1 MKWTT
6 CSRYLLQS
14 VYHRSS
20 LPLVSNQLG
29 GVTGPGAGCWSLVC
43 AGSGSQN
50 VCKLSGC
57 ADTRIA
63 TTTSQHNLD
72 NWHAHCSSLEAG
84 VSASTSVT
92 GVQTP
97 PTCHPSCSLQIFL
110 RQLKYF
116 SLVSRYVDGA
126 GSSSPMLGW
135 LRVHLQGAHAGE
147 LALALVPGRNQ

>member
-1 MKWTT
+1 M
-6 CSRYLLQS
+6 RYLLQS
-14 VYHRSS
+14 EYHRSS

-29 GVTGPGAGCWSLVC
+29 RVTGPGAGCWSLVC
-43 AGSGSQN
+43 AGSGLQN

-57 ADTRIA
+57 ADTGTA
-63 TTTSQHNLD
+63 TTTSHNLD
-72 NWHAHCSSLEAG
+72 NRPAHCSSLEAG

-92 GVQTP
+92 GVEAL

-110 RQLKYF
+110 SRLKYF
-116 SLVSRYVDGA
+116 SLVSRYVDSA

-135 LRVHLQGAHAGE
+135 LRVHLQGAPHAGA